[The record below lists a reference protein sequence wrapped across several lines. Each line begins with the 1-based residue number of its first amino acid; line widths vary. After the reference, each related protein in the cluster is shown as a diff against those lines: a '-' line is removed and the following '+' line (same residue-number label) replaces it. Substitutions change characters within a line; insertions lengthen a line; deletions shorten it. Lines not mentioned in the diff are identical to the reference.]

1 MKINKKYLLVIFIF
15 AIATLASVAAYDGTG
30 FMHNIP
36 TSKYSSL
43 SESDILANYNDTDCT
58 VEASGICTKVV
69 DGDTIE
75 VEGVGKVRFVGV
87 NTPEIGQNGSDTSK
101 YFVEKFCLNKE
112 VGLDIDDSKHEDNYG
127 RTLAVVIVDG
137 KNLNEMLLCEDL
149 AEIMYIPPSEFN
161 PYLWENGTTDYQ
173 HFATSATLNQNT
185 GDDSGSYIGNSNS
198 MKFHASDCRYGLKV
212 SDSNKV
218 TFDSRE
224 DAINQGYKPC
234 KVCNP

>member
-1 MKINKKYLLVIFIF
+1 
-15 AIATLASVAAYDGTG
+15 
-30 FMHNIP
+30 
-36 TSKYSSL
+36 
-43 SESDILANYNDTDCT
+43 
-58 VEASGICTKVV
+58 
-69 DGDTIE
+69 
-75 VEGVGKVRFVGV
+75 
-87 NTPEIGQNGSDTSK
+87 
-101 YFVEKFCLNKE
+101 
-112 VGLDIDDSKHEDNYG
+112 
-127 RTLAVVIVDG
+127 
-137 KNLNEMLLCEDL
+137 MLLCEDL

-173 HFATSATLNQNT
+173 HFVTSAILNQNT